1 MAIALLVWLK
11 HLHPNTPR
19 NVTGVFNSDGSVSL
33 SWDPVLGAKS
43 YIPHYTDANQ
53 SDPHDANKM
62 GYTETNSWTL
72 SAEDMPQLETDDEI
86 RFYIQT
92 YNEVGEGSNDIEK
105 ARYLHDGPF
114 TGSAWS
120 EPIILTKGGTN

>member
-1 MAIALLVWLK
+1 MIARQKQKTFL
-11 HLHPNTPR
+11 LHPNAPQ
-19 NVTGVFNSDGSVSL
+19 NVTGVLNTDGSASL
-33 SWDPVLGAKS
+33 SWDPVPGAKS

-72 SAEDMPQLETDDEI
+72 SAEDMPQLEAGDEI

-92 YNEVGEGSNDIEK
+92 YNEVGQGANDTEK
-105 ARYLHDGPF
+105 ARYLHDGNF
-114 TGSAWS
+114 TGSPWS
-120 EPIILTKGGTN
+120 EPVVLTKTP